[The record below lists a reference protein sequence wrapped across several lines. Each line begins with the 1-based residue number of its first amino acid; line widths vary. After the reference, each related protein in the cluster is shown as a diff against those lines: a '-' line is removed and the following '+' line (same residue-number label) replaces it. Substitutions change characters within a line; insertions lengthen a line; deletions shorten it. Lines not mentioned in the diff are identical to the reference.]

1 MLAIWGQLF
10 PFQQQSRINLR
21 GIKYLLPTCQKT
33 TKYCINNHVNFS
45 PHVERIMLVSIAIS
59 NFAIVDTLDL
69 EFKTG
74 MTVISGET
82 GAGKSIM
89 VDALSLCLG
98 CRTDASVVRHGEKR
112 ADISATFDITQY
124 PHVFEWLEERELEQ
138 DQHCILRRV
147 ISKEGRSKAYINGR
161 PCTLGDL
168 KEVGGHLVDIHGQHE
183 HQSLLKK
190 SAQRRQVDEFGQLIS
205 LSKQVSRQYNEWRQL
220 KDELAA
226 QQNRS
231 SEQEAKIQLLSYQS
245 QELEQLDLKEGE
257 IIELENEQAFLS
269 NIADAKYKAYQ
280 ASGILSDSDESTV
293 CSLLNQALQSASQ
306 INPATQELESALDM
320 MKDALIQAQEAA
332 DSLHQYQDTL
342 EQNPERLSEI
352 EQRLT
357 HIYDTARKHK
367 VLPETLILLRESVDS
382 ELSALQGS
390 EESIDQLKENEERTY
405 ETLTALAT
413 TLTEKRIAAKDIL
426 AKQVEEQI
434 HGLGMPH
441 ARFFIDCQPL
451 NQVSANG
458 FEEIEY
464 MIASNPGQPAQPLR
478 KVASGGELSR
488 ISLGIQVVTA
498 HTSII
503 PTLVFDEVDVGISG
517 GIAEVVGRMLRSV
530 GKRGQVFC
538 VTHLAQVAAQGDQ
551 HLRVSKQVENEAT
564 SSQVAQLRNQER
576 TQEIARLLGG
586 LELTEQTLAHAREM
600 LGNVQLQ

>member
-1 MLAIWGQLF
+1 ML
-10 PFQQQSRINLR
+10 
-21 GIKYLLPTCQKT
+21 T
-33 TKYCINNHVNFS
+33 
-45 PHVERIMLVSIAIS
+45 SIAIS
-59 NFAIVDTLDL
+59 NFAIVESLEL
-69 EFKTG
+69 EFKKG

-98 CRTDASVVRHGEKR
+98 DRTDAAVVRHGEKK
-112 ADISATFDITQY
+112 ADISATFDITEY
-124 PHVFEWLEERELEQ
+124 PHVYEWLEERDLEH

-168 KEVGGHLVDIHGQHE
+168 KEVGSYLVDIHGQHE

-190 SAQRRQVDEFGQLIS
+190 SAQRKQLDEYGQLTE
-205 LSKQVSRQYNEWRQL
+205 LAKQVSQQYSTWRQL
-220 KDELAA
+220 KEELSLL
-226 QQNRS
+226 QNRS
-231 SEQEAKIQLLSYQS
+231 AEQDAKIQLLSYQS

-257 IIELENEQAFLS
+257 IEALENEQAFLS
-269 NIADAKYKAYQ
+269 NIADSQYKAYQ
-280 ASGILSDSDESTV
+280 ASGILVDSDEGNV
-293 CSLLNQALQSASQ
+293 CSLLNQALNSAGQ
-306 INPATQELESALDM
+306 IRPSTKALEDALEM
-320 MKDALIQAQEAA
+320 MNAALIQAQEAA
-332 DSLHQYQDTL
+332 DSLHHYQDTL
-342 EQNPERLSEI
+342 EQDPERLSDI
-352 EQRLT
+352 EQRLSD
-357 HIYDTARKHK
+357 IYDTARKHR
-367 VLPETLILLRESVDS
+367 VLPEALIALRTSVDA
-382 ELSALQGS
+382 ELATLQGG
-390 EESIDQLKENEERTY
+390 EESLDHLKEKEERAY
-405 ETLTALAT
+405 ESLTALAT
-413 TLTEKRIAAKDIL
+413 TLTEKRIAAKDKL

-451 NQVSANG
+451 NQVTAHG

-530 GKRGQVFC
+530 GQRGQVFC
-538 VTHLAQVAAQGDQ
+538 VTHLAQVAAQGNQ
-551 HLRVSKQVENEAT
+551 HLRVSKKVADDAT
-564 SSQVAQLRNQER
+564 SSQVSQLKDQDR

-586 LELTEQTLAHAREM
+586 IELTEQTLAHAREM

>member
-1 MLAIWGQLF
+1 ML
-10 PFQQQSRINLR
+10 
-21 GIKYLLPTCQKT
+21 T
-33 TKYCINNHVNFS
+33 
-45 PHVERIMLVSIAIS
+45 SIAIS
-59 NFAIVDTLDL
+59 NFAIVDSLEL
-69 EFKTG
+69 EFKKG

-98 CRTDASVVRHGEKR
+98 NRTDAAVVRHGEKK
-112 ADISATFDITQY
+112 ADISASFDIQNY
-124 PHVFEWLEERELEQ
+124 PHVHEWLEERDLEH

-161 PCTLGDL
+161 PCTLSDL
-168 KEVGGHLVDIHGQHE
+168 KEVGSHLVDIHGQHE

-190 SAQRRQVDEFGQLIS
+190 NAQRQLLDEYGQLTD
-205 LSKQVSRQYNEWRQL
+205 LTKTVSQQFSIWRQL
-220 KDELAA
+220 KEELSA

-231 SEQEAKIQLLSYQS
+231 SEQDAKIQLLSYQA
-245 QELEQLDLKEGE
+245 QELQRLDLKEGE
-257 IIELENEQAFLS
+257 IEALENEQTFLS
-269 NIADAKYKAYQ
+269 NIADSQLKAYQ
-280 ASGILSDSDESTV
+280 ASNILIDSDEGNI
-293 CSLLNQALQSASQ
+293 CSLLNQALNSASQ
-306 INPATQELESALDM
+306 IRPATKELENALEM
-320 MKDALIQAQEAA
+320 MNVALIQAQEAA
-332 DSLHQYQDTL
+332 DSLHHYQDTL
-342 EQNPERLSEI
+342 EQNPERLADV
-352 EQRLT
+352 EQRLSD
-357 HIYDTARKHK
+357 IYDTARKHR
-367 VLPETLILLRESVDS
+367 VLPDALLILRSNVEE
-382 ELSALQGS
+382 ELEGLQGS
-390 EESIDQLKENEERTY
+390 EESLESLKEKEEQAY
-405 ETLTALAT
+405 EKLTALAT
-413 TLTEKRIAAKDIL
+413 TLTEKRITAKDEL
-426 AKQVEEQI
+426 AHKVEEQI

-441 ARFFIDCQPL
+441 ARFFIQCQPL
-451 NQVSANG
+451 NQVTANG
-458 FEEIEY
+458 FEDIEY

-538 VTHLAQVAAQGDQ
+538 VTHLAQVAAQGNQ
-551 HLRVSKQVENEAT
+551 HLRVSKNVSDEAT
-564 SSQVAQLRNQER
+564 SSKVDVLRDQDR

>member
-1 MLAIWGQLF
+1 ML
-10 PFQQQSRINLR
+10 
-21 GIKYLLPTCQKT
+21 T
-33 TKYCINNHVNFS
+33 
-45 PHVERIMLVSIAIS
+45 SIAIS
-59 NFAIVDTLDL
+59 NFAIVESLEL
-69 EFKTG
+69 EFKKG

-98 CRTDASVVRHGEKR
+98 DRTDAAVVRHGQKR
-112 ADISATFDITQY
+112 ADISASFDIQHY
-124 PHVFEWLEERELEQ
+124 PHVHKWLEERDLEH

-161 PCTLGDL
+161 PCTLSDL
-168 KEVGGHLVDIHGQHE
+168 KDVGSQLVDIHGQHE

-190 SAQRRQVDEFGQLIS
+190 NAQRQQLDEYGRLTD
-205 LSKQVSRQYNEWRQL
+205 LSKKVSQQYSTWRQL
-220 KDELAA
+220 KEELSA

-231 SEQEAKIQLLSYQS
+231 SEQDAKIQLLSYQA
-245 QELEQLDLKEGE
+245 QELQQLDLKEGE
-257 IIELENEQAFLS
+257 IEALENEQAFLS
-269 NIADAKYKAYQ
+269 NIADSQFKAYQ
-280 ASGILSDSDESTV
+280 ASGILIDSDEGNV
-293 CSLLNQALQSASQ
+293 CSLLHQAINSASQ
-306 INPATQELESALDM
+306 IRPATKELENALEM
-320 MKDALIQAQEAA
+320 MNVALIQAQEAA
-332 DSLHQYQDTL
+332 DSLHHYQDTL
-342 EQNPERLSEI
+342 EQNPERLVDV
-352 EQRLT
+352 EQRLSD
-357 HIYDTARKHK
+357 IYDTARKHRT
-367 VLPETLILLRESVDS
+367 LPEGLLSLRESVEAELDS
-382 ELSALQGS
+382 LQGS
-390 EESIDQLKENEERTY
+390 EESLESLKEKEEQAY
-405 ETLTALAT
+405 EKLTALAT
-413 TLTEKRIAAKDIL
+413 TLTEKRIIAKDEL
-426 AKQVEEQI
+426 AQKVEEQI

-441 ARFFIDCQPL
+441 ARFFIQCQPL

-458 FEEIEY
+458 FEDIEY

-538 VTHLAQVAAQGDQ
+538 VTHLAQVAAQGNQ
-551 HLRVSKQVENEAT
+551 HLRVSKLVEDEAT
-564 SSQVAQLRNQER
+564 SSQVELLKDQDR